1 MCLEQE
7 RGKSSGCP
15 ARFGSG
21 GGDGKKSPL
30 SFPEPFTGR
39 RARELRGE
47 ERGVVIPVFTCAHLC
62 TSVGLECVVSC
73 MGIAAS

>member
-30 SFPEPFTGR
+30 SFPEPFTER

-47 ERGVVIPVFTCAHLC
+47 E
-62 TSVGLECVVSC
+62 
-73 MGIAAS
+73 